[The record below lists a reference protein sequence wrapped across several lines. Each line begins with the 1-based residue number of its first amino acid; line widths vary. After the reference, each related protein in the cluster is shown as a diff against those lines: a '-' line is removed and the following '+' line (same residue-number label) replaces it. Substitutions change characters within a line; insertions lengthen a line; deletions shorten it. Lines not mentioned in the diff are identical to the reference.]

1 MGVAARARRQLSR
14 SHRAAETSS
23 GSAEKRRRRSWVVV

>member
-14 SHRAAETSS
+14 LQVALVRWRIGVKESS
-23 GSAEKRRRRSWVVV
+23 MVGRS